1 MANTEIILRSSTV
14 KLKAGLNES
23 ATISWNTLD
32 AKVTTLY
39 IPNINTLS
47 VANTGQYTVTPDKT
61 TTYSIEATFENGEK
75 QTKNIVIEV
84 LPQAA
89 FSYDVKELLDGEN
102 VSAELTWS
110 IKYAKN
116 ISLDGQN
123 VASSGFKS
131 YLIEWPKSVVFKY
144 DDAFGSHKEIIHMA
158 IRKKSAWILVDAI
171 KLLLRPFTFIGYVGK
186 KEFWWSL
193 LFIIIALAA
202 TVIPRVLQISDNF
215 FDLSIFRTGFFINGY
230 KMVFVCLYLLIML
243 LAKRWKDAGS
253 NPWYILWFAPVVLYP
268 LLPVYL
274 KINESTEPFYSI
286 SAGFFAMY
294 LFIML
299 VIVLCV
305 GSENSTH
312 KDKYKKIHIW

>member
-1 MANTEIILRSSTV
+1 MASTEIILRSSTV

-84 LPQAA
+84 LPQAI
-89 FSYDVKELLDGEN
+89 FSYDVKENLDGEN

-116 ISLDGQN
+116 ISLDGLD

-144 DDAFGSHKEIIHMA
+144 DDAFGSHQEVIHMA
-158 IRKKSAWILVDAI
+158 IRKKSAWLLVDAI
-171 KLLLRPFTFIGYVGK
+171 KLLLRPFTFIGYVGRR
-186 KEFWWSL
+186 EYWWSL
-193 LFIIIALAA
+193 LVLILCLAA
-202 TVIPRVLQISDNF
+202 TIVSRAIHIDYDTELSLFRSSF
-215 FDLSIFRTGFFINGY
+215 FLNGY
-230 KMVFVCLYLLIML
+230 KMVFGFLYLLAML
-243 LAKRWKDAGS
+243 FAKRLKDTNG
-253 NPWYILWFAPVVLYP
+253 NPWNILWLSPMIFYP
-268 LLPVYL
+268 LLPVFY
-274 KINESTEPFYSI
+274 KVGEASEEFYSV
-286 SAGFFAMY
+286 SAIIFASYFFIA
-294 LFIML
+294 LLIML
-299 VIVLCV
+299 TI
-305 GSENSTH
+305 GGEKTSH
-312 KDKYKKIHIW
+312 KDKYQKIKVW